1 MIGLKDSRQFFSH
14 WEAKP
19 KPMAPCARDF
29 SRALSKLQIIVRN
42 CDWFIALFAPVVI
55 GRSNCFGFGF
65 STGIWKPLYMLEW
78 NKYCSLSDAPK
89 PLVNHLHLAALTLK
103 WSILSTAMLH
113 DENMEKRSHSDS
125 PEIFSFQLVSPL
137 FYDVVNVT
145 EVSKACRK
153 NILSSIILFQVPHP
167 QVVMS
172 MSFDSSFR

>member
-29 SRALSKLQIIVRN
+29 SRALSKLQKIVRN

-78 NKYCSLSDAPK
+78 NKYCSLSHAPK
-89 PLVNHLHLAALTLK
+89 SLVNHLHLAALTLK

-125 PEIFSFQLVSPL
+125 PEIFSGDNWHYL
-137 FYDVVNVT
+137 FLHKLTHNIWV
-145 EVSKACRK
+145 K
-153 NILSSIILFQVPHP
+153 ILSEKNYSTIAKRPNP
-167 QVVMS
+167 
-172 MSFDSSFR
+172 